1 MREIFARKSPSL
13 REIFVG
19 KRPSLRDFYG
29 NYAIIAYYRM
39 VIEQRQQMDL

>member
-1 MREIFARKSPSL
+1 MKDVFARKSPLL

-29 NYAIIAYYRM
+29 NYAIIAYYSM
-39 VIEQRQQMDL
+39 VIEQRQQMYL